1 MIASVDSGADER
13 TGRWKGTGKV
23 ECGLHGD

>member
-1 MIASVDSGADER
+1 VESGADER